1 MYGSSQP
8 VVRSEGRGYPSFDS
22 EYTAILDLMNRR
34 EIDAVTKGMF
44 GARKK
49 FVEFVEVV
57 DNDFTDESMYYNQP
71 SMFPHRSDKDILS
84 SPSPS
89 SSGQLSQL
97 GASLYGPQSALGFS
111 VRGMGNSTPQ
121 LNRNLTQGTQLASH
135 ITPTT
140 GIPTM
145 SLHTPPSPSRGT
157 LPLNRNM
164 LNHSQVGQG
173 IGMSGRTNSMG
184 SSGLGSPNRS
194 SPSII
199 CMPKQQP
206 ARQPFTINSMS
217 GFGMNRN
224 QAFGMNSS
232 LSSNIFNGTDGSENV
247 TGLDLSDFPALADR
261 SRREGTGN
269 PTPVLNPLAGRAPYV
284 GMVTKPSTE
293 QTQDFSIHNEDFPAL
308 PGPNYKD
315 TTLTNNE
322 ESKANLNSTSKS
334 TSSADG
340 PKFPGDKTSAQN
352 NNQKKGIQVLPDGRV
367 TNIPSG
373 MVTDQFGMIG
383 LLTFIRA
390 AETDPGMVHLALGSD
405 LTTLGLNLN
414 SPENLYPKFASPWAS
429 SPCRPQDIDFHVPS
443 EYLTNIHI
451 RDKLA
456 AIKLAR
462 YGEDLLFYLYY
473 MNGGDLL
480 QLLAAVELFNRDWRY
495 HKEERVWITRAP
507 GMEPTLKTNA
517 YERGT
522 YYFFDCLNWRKVAK
536 EFHLEYD
543 KLEER
548 PHVPTTFNY
557 NPAQQAF

>member
-1 MYGSSQP
+1 
-8 VVRSEGRGYPSFDS
+8 
-22 EYTAILDLMNRR
+22 
-34 EIDAVTKGMF
+34 MF
-44 GARKK
+44 SATRKK
-49 FVEFVEVV
+49 FVEGVES
-57 DNDFTDESMYYNQP
+57 DYPDEGMYYSQP
-71 SMFPHRSDKDILS
+71 LPFSHRSDKDLSALSARSHVPSTAPFELEMLS

-111 VRGMGNSTPQ
+111 IRGMGNNTQ
-121 LNRNLTQGTQLASH
+121 LNRSLTQGTQLPSH

-140 GIPTM
+140 GVPTM
-145 SLHTPPSPSRGT
+145 SLHTPPSPSRGI
-157 LPLNRNM
+157 LPMNSRNM

-173 IGMSGRTNSMG
+173 IGMVSSRTNSM
-184 SSGLGSPNRS
+184 GSPNRS

-224 QAFGMNSS
+224 QAFGMNNS

-261 SRREGTGN
+261 SRREGSGN
-269 PTPVLNPLAGRAPYV
+269 PTPLLNPLAGRAPYASSLHLMTSSV
-284 GMVTKPSTE
+284 GMVTKPSNE
-293 QTQDFSIHNEDFPAL
+293 PTQDFSIHNEDFPAL

-315 TTLTNNE
+315 PTLSNDD
-322 ESKANLNSTSKS
+322 SKTNLNSTGKS

-340 PKFPGDKTSAQN
+340 PMFPGDKTTSAQN

-367 TNIPSG
+367 TNIPRG

-429 SPCRPQDIDFHVPS
+429 APCRPQDIDFHVPS

-507 GMEPTLKTNA
+507 GMEPTLKTNT

-536 EFHLEYD
+536 VKEFHLEYD

-548 PHVPTTFNY
+548 PHVPSTFNY

>member
-1 MYGSSQP
+1 
-8 VVRSEGRGYPSFDS
+8 
-22 EYTAILDLMNRR
+22 
-34 EIDAVTKGMF
+34 MF
-44 GARKK
+44 NATRKK
-49 FVEFVEVV
+49 FAEGGES
-57 DNDFTDESMYYNQP
+57 DYADESMYYTN
-71 SMFPHRSDKDILS
+71 SMFPHRSEKDMLA

-97 GASLYGPQSALGFS
+97 GASLYGQQSALGFP
-111 VRGMGNSTPQ
+111 VRGMSSNNPQ
-121 LNRNLTQGTQLASH
+121 LNRSQLSSH
-135 ITPTT
+135 VTPTT
-140 GIPTM
+140 GVPSM
-145 SLHTPPSPSRGT
+145 SLHTPPSPSRGI
-157 LPLNRNM
+157 LPMNTRNLM
-164 LNHSQVGQG
+164 NHSQVGQG
-173 IGMSGRTNSMG
+173 IGLTGRTNSMG

-206 ARQPFTINSMS
+206 SRQPFTINSMS

-232 LSSNIFNGTDGSENV
+232 ISSNIFNGTAFALLTCDPVTAFVDGSENV

-261 SRREGTGN
+261 SRREGSGN
-269 PTPVLNPLAGRAPYV
+269 QTPLLNPLAGRAPYV
-284 GMVTKPSTE
+284 GMVTKPSNE
-293 QTQDFSIHNEDFPAL
+293 PSQDFSIHNEDFPAL
-308 PGPNYKD
+308 PGANYKD
-315 TTLTNNE
+315 PTSSNDD
-322 ESKANLNSTSKS
+322 SKSNLNSSGKNSSS
-334 TSSADG
+334 TDG
-340 PKFPGDKTSAQN
+340 PKFPGDKSSTAQN
-352 NNQKKGIQVLPDGRV
+352 NNQQKKGIQVLPDGRV

-429 SPCRPQDIDFHVPS
+429 APCRPQDIDFHVPS

-456 AIKLAR
+456 QIKLPR

-507 GMEPTLKTNA
+507 GMEPTIKTNT

-548 PHVPTTFNY
+548 PHVPSTFNY

>member
-1 MYGSSQP
+1 MCTVKCVVNVDGLVEVSGSDINIGYRSDISQKKIKKNY
-8 VVRSEGRGYPSFDS
+8 R
-22 EYTAILDLMNRR
+22 ILSDC
-34 EIDAVTKGMF
+34 MF

-71 SMFPHRSDKDILS
+71 SMFPHRSDKDMLS

-97 GASLYGPQSALGFS
+97 GASLYGPQ
-111 VRGMGNSTPQ
+111 N
-121 LNRNLTQGTQLASH
+121 
-135 ITPTT
+135 
-140 GIPTM
+140 
-145 SLHTPPSPSRGT
+145 
-157 LPLNRNM
+157 
-164 LNHSQVGQG
+164 
-173 IGMSGRTNSMG
+173 
-184 SSGLGSPNRS
+184 
-194 SPSII
+194 
-199 CMPKQQP
+199 
-206 ARQPFTINSMS
+206 
-217 GFGMNRN
+217 
-224 QAFGMNSS
+224 
-232 LSSNIFNGTDGSENV
+232 GSENV

-261 SRREGTGN
+261 NRRDGSGN

-308 PGPNYKD
+308 PGANYKD
-315 TTLTNNE
+315 PSLNSE
-322 ESKANLNSTSKS
+322 DSKTNLNSTSKN
-334 TSSADG
+334 TTNTDG
-340 PKFPGDKTSAQN
+340 PKFPGDKTTSAQN
-352 NNQKKGIQVLPDGRV
+352 NNQKKGIQVLSDGRV

-429 SPCRPQDIDFHVPS
+429 APCRPQDIDFHVPS

>member
-1 MYGSSQP
+1 
-8 VVRSEGRGYPSFDS
+8 
-22 EYTAILDLMNRR
+22 
-34 EIDAVTKGMF
+34 MF

-49 FVEFVEVV
+49 FSDFPEIV
-57 DNDFTDESMYYNQP
+57 DNDFSDDSMYYSQP
-71 SMFPHRSDKDILS
+71 SMFPHRSDKDMLS

-89 SSGQLSQL
+89 SSSQLSQL
-97 GASLYGPQSALGFS
+97 GASLYGPQSAIGFS

-121 LNRNLTQGTQLASH
+121 LNRNLTQGTQLPSH

-140 GIPTM
+140 GVPSM

-157 LPLNRNM
+157 LPINSRNL
-164 LNHSQVGQG
+164 LNHSQVGQAIG
-173 IGMSGRTNSMG
+173 IGTRTNSMS

-224 QAFGMNSS
+224 QAYGMNHS
-232 LSSNIFNGTDGSENV
+232 LSSNIFNGTDGENL

-308 PGPNYKD
+308 PGPNFKD
-315 TTLTNNE
+315 PSLNND
-322 ESKANLNSTSKS
+322 ESKSNLNSTSKS
-334 TSSADG
+334 TSSTDG
-340 PKFPGDKTSAQN
+340 PKFPGDKTASAQN
-352 NNQKKGIQVLPDGRV
+352 NNLKKGIQVLPDGRV
-367 TNIPSG
+367 TNIPAG

-429 SPCRPQDIDFHVPS
+429 APCRPQDIDFHVPS

-456 AIKLAR
+456 SIKLAR

-480 QLLAAVELFNRDWRY
+480 QILAAVELFNRDWRY